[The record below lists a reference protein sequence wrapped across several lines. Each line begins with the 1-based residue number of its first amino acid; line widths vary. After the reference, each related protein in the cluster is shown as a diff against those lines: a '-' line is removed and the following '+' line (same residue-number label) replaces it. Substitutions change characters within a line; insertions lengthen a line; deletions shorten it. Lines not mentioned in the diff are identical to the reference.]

1 MTLKIGGVEVG
12 GGRGD
17 GGGGGVVLPSLSSL
31 ATGSINSLK
40 KIVNKT
46 DVSVQLKKFDTRYN
60 RIGYNIDI
68 LRQTARMVVNPIM
81 VDNFASLFD
90 CTTVGRSSD

>member
-1 MTLKIGGVEVG
+1 MTLKIGDVEVG

-60 RIGYNIDI
+60 RIGYNIDNG
-68 LRQTARMVVNPIM
+68 QTARMVVNPIM